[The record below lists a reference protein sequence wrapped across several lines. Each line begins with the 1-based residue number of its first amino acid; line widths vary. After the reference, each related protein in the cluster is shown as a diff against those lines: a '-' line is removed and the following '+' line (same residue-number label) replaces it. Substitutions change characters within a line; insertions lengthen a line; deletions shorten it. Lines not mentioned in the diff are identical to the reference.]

1 MRLDREQREGTELLF
16 RPNTHDR
23 SILEETWTKRVY
35 WKGFP
40 SAVKDAVVVDVGA
53 HNGYF
58 SVFAARHMLAGSR
71 VYAFE
76 PVAENYAILQQ
87 NLGINDVRNVVARN
101 AAVSG
106 HGQAVKL
113 FVTDAHTGGH
123 SIYSERH
130 ATYTSANV
138 TAVEVPSVAFHETV
152 PQDVDTIHY
161 CKMDCEGAE
170 FEILLNAPASFLRK
184 VAVYAME
191 FHEFGGHRLSE
202 LQDLFRALDYDVE
215 CTNTPSRRGIVFGSL
230 LATRSKS
237 PAAARG

>member
-1 MRLDREQREGTELLF
+1 MQLDRERREGTELLF
-16 RPNTHDR
+16 RPNTHDQ
-23 SILEETWTKRVY
+23 SILEETWTKRIY

-40 SAVKDAVVVDVGA
+40 STVKEAVVVDVGA

-58 SVFAARHMLAGSR
+58 SVFAARHTLAGSR

-76 PVAENYAILQQ
+76 PVAENFAILQK

-101 AAVSG
+101 VAVSCAG
-106 HGQAVKL
+106 EAVKL

-130 ATYTSANV
+130 ATYTSAHV
-138 TAVEVPSVAFHETV
+138 TEVNVPSVAFHESV
-152 PQDVDTIHY
+152 PHDVDTIDY

-170 FEILLNAPASFLRK
+170 FEILLNTPASFLRK
-184 VAVYAME
+184 VAVYALE

-202 LQDLFRALDYDVE
+202 LQGLFRALEYDVE
-215 CTNTPSRRGIVFGSL
+215 YMNTPSRRGIVFGNL
-230 LATRSKS
+230 LATRTKS
-237 PAAARG
+237 RAAARG